1 MVFTL
6 DPTRGAIEKD
16 RVTAI
21 ALVVALATGVTA
33 YRGMERAE
41 DPDFPIRVAQVA
53 TLRPGMSPDRVEQL
67 ITDRIEAAI
76 QEIPEIDY
84 VTSTSQTGVSF
95 VQAHVREEI
104 DDLPPIWDALRRRV
118 EDAAANL
125 PAGVIGPTVNHA
137 HDVFGVLVAVTGED
151 YTQRELKTVAE
162 QARDELLLIAD
173 VSRVDIYGARA
184 ERIFVD
190 YDNARLAD
198 LGLSPLQL
206 RSILE
211 SVNTVSPGGEVLAG
225 TERIV
230 VEPSGNFRSV
240 DELRRAVV
248 TLPGRSEIL
257 YLEDLAGISRGYV
270 DPPASVVRA
279 SGAPAVALGM
289 AMSEGSDV
297 VALGA
302 EIAGALDRL
311 RAASPV
317 GVEFDVL
324 AFQPEVVDTLV
335 RSFAG
340 SLLQAVGA
348 VMAVT
353 LAFLGLRTGF
363 IVASLVPMAI
373 VVAFPVM
380 SFFGVG
386 INQVSLAAL
395 IISLGMLVDN
405 AIVMAESIT
414 IRMALGQD
422 RVAAAVRS
430 ARELRAPLL
439 ISSLTTAAAFLP
451 ISLAQSTTGEYT
463 APLFTVVTITLLSS
477 WVLALTVTPLLC
489 ARFLKVNPVSTP
501 ERFYGCFYR
510 WYRRLLL
517 AGLQHRMLALA
528 TVVGLFALALLGA
541 RSVPSIFFTPSD
553 KAIFT
558 VEYGLPAGTSIERTQ
573 EVVAA
578 ADDFVARELRASGNW
593 TTGSGPAPDPG
604 RREGV
609 TNWVTFVGN
618 RGPRFNMNHLPGPP
632 DPRQAFSLFNAT
644 NRDVITD
651 ELIPRLAA
659 FCREQFPDLEATLN
673 PLLMGPPIPAPVQVR
688 LSGRDPDVLFDIV
701 DTVKARMRS
710 IGGIGQVTD
719 DWGVHG
725 KKLVV
730 EVDQPRARRAGV
742 SSQDIAI
749 SLQTAL
755 GGFET
760 TQYRADD
767 EILPVVLRS
776 TLASRTDVTKLDSL
790 HVHSQA
796 TGQAVPLL
804 QVANATLAWEP
815 STIHRRDRVRTVTVS
830 ASLEPGVTAS
840 VAIAHLRPW
849 LEAERGAWP
858 VGNSYAFGGEEEV
871 SGQAYQSI
879 IEQLPV
885 AALVIVLLLVAQ
897 FNSVRRTVIILLT
910 IPLGLIGVV
919 FGLFVAQSYFGFMTL
934 LGVVAL
940 TGIVVNNSI
949 ILIDRIGI
957 ELDQHGLDPPQAILE
972 ATQRRLRP
980 ILLTTVTT
988 VASLLPLWL
997 GGGPMWEP
1005 MAVAVIFGLLFA
1017 TALTLGVVPILYSLF
1032 FGVRFDEF
1040 KYLRT
1045 GLSMDAYPKVDAFL
1059 TKFATGL
1066 GWRGMLV
1073 DRIRAVGEETLLI
1086 LIRQQ
1091 DGKAHASGAG
1101 HTVDSHPFYRPG
1113 SRVEKSLKRERLL
1126 LVARADG
1133 GAAEL
1138 QFIAATR
1145 EANAED
1151 RTTLLGKRPTEALI
1165 ESVEQDVSLQLLWH
1179 HASSVQHE
1187 QYHDTD
1193 VVTVRVDADVRR

>member
-1 MVFTL
+1 
-6 DPTRGAIEKD
+6 
-16 RVTAI
+16 
-21 ALVVALATGVTA
+21 
-33 YRGMERAE
+33 
-41 DPDFPIRVAQVA
+41 
-53 TLRPGMSPDRVEQL
+53 
-67 ITDRIEAAI
+67 
-76 QEIPEIDY
+76 
-84 VTSTSQTGVSF
+84 
-95 VQAHVREEI
+95 
-104 DDLPPIWDALRRRV
+104 
-118 EDAAANL
+118 
-125 PAGVIGPTVNHA
+125 
-137 HDVFGVLVAVTGED
+137 
-151 YTQRELKTVAE
+151 
-162 QARDELLLIAD
+162 
-173 VSRVDIYGARA
+173 
-184 ERIFVD
+184 
-190 YDNARLAD
+190 
-198 LGLSPLQL
+198 
-206 RSILE
+206 
-211 SVNTVSPGGEVLAG
+211 
-225 TERIV
+225 
-230 VEPSGNFRSV
+230 
-240 DELRRAVV
+240 
-248 TLPGRSEIL
+248 
-257 YLEDLAGISRGYV
+257 
-270 DPPASVVRA
+270 
-279 SGAPAVALGM
+279 
-289 AMSEGSDV
+289 
-297 VALGA
+297 
-302 EIAGALDRL
+302 
-311 RAASPV
+311 
-317 GVEFDVL
+317 
-324 AFQPEVVDTLV
+324 
-335 RSFAG
+335 
-340 SLLQAVGA
+340 
-348 VMAVT
+348 
-353 LAFLGLRTGF
+353 
-363 IVASLVPMAI
+363 
-373 VVAFPVM
+373 
-380 SFFGVG
+380 
-386 INQVSLAAL
+386 
-395 IISLGMLVDN
+395 
-405 AIVMAESIT
+405 
-414 IRMALGQD
+414 MALGRD
-422 RVAAAVRS
+422 PVAAAVRS

-451 ISLAQSTTGEYT
+451 IFLAQSTTGEYT

-489 ARFLKVNPVSTP
+489 ARFLRVNPVSTP

-541 RSVPSIFFTPSD
+541 RAVPSIFFTPSD

-573 EVVAA
+573 EIVAA
-578 ADDFVARELRASGNW
+578 VDHFVARELRAGGNL

-609 TNWVTFVGN
+609 TNWATFVGN
-618 RGPRFNMNHLPGPP
+618 RGPRFNTNHIPGPP

-644 NRDVITD
+644 SRDVITA

-673 PLLMGPPIPAPVQVR
+673 PLLMGPPIAAPVQVR
-688 LSGRDPDVLFDIV
+688 LSGRDQDVLFDIV

-710 IGGIGQVTD
+710 TGGIGQVSD

-776 TLASRTDVTKLDSL
+776 TLASRTDATKLDSL
-790 HVHSQA
+790 NVHSQA

-815 STIHRRDRVRTVTVS
+815 STIHRRDRIRTVTVS

-840 VAIAHLRPW
+840 ETLAQLRPW
-849 LEAERGAWP
+849 LEAERGTWP

-871 SGQAYQSI
+871 SGQAYRSI

-897 FNSVRRTVIILLT
+897 FNSLRRAVIILLT

-934 LGVVAL
+934 LGIVAL

-988 VASLLPLWL
+988 IASLLPLWF

-1005 MAVAVIFGLLFA
+1005 MAVTVIFGLLFA
-1017 TALTLGVVPILYSLF
+1017 TALTLGVVPILYSLL
-1032 FGVRFDEF
+1032 FGVRFDDFE
-1040 KYLRT
+1040 YVRT

-1066 GWRGMLV
+1066 GWHGALV

-1086 LIRQQ
+1086 LIQQQ
-1091 DGKAHASGAG
+1091 DEKAPRQRRSAHSRLL
-1101 HTVDSHPFYRPG
+1101 PIRRPG
-1113 SRVEKSLKRERLL
+1113 SEVEKSLKRERLL
-1126 LVARADG
+1126 LVARANS

-1151 RTTLLGKRPTEALI
+1151 RSTLFGQRPIEASI
-1165 ESVEQDVSLQLLWH
+1165 ESVEQGVSLQLLQH
-1179 HASSVQHE
+1179 HASSVQYE
-1187 QYHDTD
+1187 QHHDTD
-1193 VVTVRVDADVRR
+1193 VVTVRVEPDVRRRSPVSTGNARTGRAATTGGAA